1 LTMSYIE
8 DVFSIHQLIA
18 MVKRFYKDV
27 KL

>member
-1 LTMSYIE
+1 MSYIE